1 MTTLSDLRRMV
12 EKYNALTGLDVNIF
26 HYWRAVGSYALT
38 MGGAT
43 LVRGT
48 KNDLFLFLDGAIT
61 GINTFA
67 AHRNIRIE
75 G

>member
-1 MTTLSDLRRMV
+1 MTTLDDLRWMV
-12 EKYNALTGLDVNIF
+12 EKYNKLTGLDVSIF
-26 HYWRAVGSYALT
+26 HYWRAVGPYALT
-38 MGGAT
+38 LNGNT

-67 AHRNIRIE
+67 AHCNIRIAE
-75 G
+75 